1 VHESFLRY
9 RRFRWLKVAVVGA
22 AALVVLAFLPSVYAR
37 RDVVYGLGIAAA
49 ALMLWLFAFGFRKRH
64 YSTTATPVSAWLSA
78 HVYLGLLPLV
88 LVPVHAA
95 FRFGMNVH
103 TLAFVLTA
111 VVVLSGVVGALL
123 YATIPAELTRNRPQ
137 GKFDELVAEIGTV
150 DAECRALRAALPHDV
165 AVLVDAALATE
176 VGGGWLRA
184 RGQGAMRRALEVLRT
199 DQRGERAATDRLLT
213 LIGWR
218 QKTFDRLGRELRL
231 RSWLDG
237 WLYVH
242 MPLAFAAIAAI
253 AVHVVVVLRY
263 R

>member
-1 VHESFLRY
+1 MHESFLRY
-9 RRFRWLKVAVVGA
+9 RRFRWLKVAAGGA
-22 AALVVLAFLPSVYAR
+22 AALAVLACLPALYR
-37 RDVVYGLGIAAA
+37 RREVVYGLGIVAA

-78 HVYLGLLPLV
+78 HVYLGVLPLL

-111 VVVLSGVVGALL
+111 VVVLSGLVGAVL

-137 GKFDELVAEIGTV
+137 GKFDELVAEIGAV

-176 VGGGWLRA
+176 VGGGWLRSP
-184 RGQGAMRRALEVLRT
+184 RQGAMQRALETLRT
-199 DQRGERAATDRLLT
+199 DQRGDREATDRLLT

-218 QKTFDRLGRELRL
+218 QRTFDRLRRELRL
-231 RSWLDG
+231 RAWLEG

-242 MPLAFAAIAAI
+242 MPLSFAAVAAI
-253 AVHVVVVLRY
+253 TVHVVVVLRY

>member
-1 VHESFLRY
+1 
-9 RRFRWLKVAVVGA
+9 
-22 AALVVLAFLPSVYAR
+22 
-37 RDVVYGLGIAAA
+37 
-49 ALMLWLFAFGFRKRH
+49 
-64 YSTTATPVSAWLSA
+64 
-78 HVYLGLLPLV
+78 
-88 LVPVHAA
+88 
-95 FRFGMNVH
+95 MNVH

-111 VVVLSGVVGALL
+111 VVVLSGLAGAVL

-176 VGGGWLRA
+176 VGGGWLRGPA
-184 RGQGAMRRALEVLRT
+184 RGAMRRALEVLRT

-218 QKTFDRLGRELRL
+218 QKTFDRLRRELRL
-231 RSWLDG
+231 RNWLEG

-242 MPLAFAAIAAI
+242 MPLAFAAVAAI